1 MAGRRRPHE
10 LRRQCHGADP
20 LVGALSDRTRSRF
33 GRRRPW
39 IAAGGL
45 PAVDLLAF
53 GWPTALAITV
63 AGCGLVAWL
72 AGYAARKAQAG
83 AAQDSTAPTSPRA
96 VARQIVRVV
105 GLPHGHRPFRVH
117 VDPSQDGAEVVNA
130 VADRMRREMYTAI
143 GLADLLS
150 PRG

>member
-1 MAGRRRPHE
+1 MLPAERERPVLHE
-10 LRRQCHGADP
+10 DSSEELADQHG
-20 LVGALSDRTRSRF
+20 
-33 GRRRPW
+33 
-39 IAAGGL
+39 IAADI
-45 PAVDLLAF
+45 PAWLKADAGIKGILIPGSISVVQQLLA
-53 GWPTALAITV
+53 A
-63 AGCGLVAWL
+63 GLVAWL
-72 AGYAARKAQAG
+72 AGYAARTAHAG
-83 AAQDSTAPTSPRA
+83 AAQDGTAPTSPRA